1 MFGCW
6 LAGLFHP
13 QANRRAL
20 HVAFLLPALAVGIWG
35 QCMPLLW
42 VSVREGVVKFVKI
55 ENFKEL
61 FDEAIPM
68 LGVQFM
74 MALCLTAVTLGLL
87 ILYLRK
93 RSVID
98 VDSFNQG
105 KRVPRLLVHPVV
117 QITLGICT
125 LFGVSLV
132 MWISIVE
139 NLGSSWHGDW
149 LANLMAT
156 SNTYAIAVLM
166 PMGSL
171 ILFLLPKMR
180 GVLDIILDV
189 VNHFYFRATQI
200 KDALDDDDEFDI
212 RESTFESG
220 TLYFSRR
227 DQILKRIKRILA
239 HYRDE
244 YSHRPDL
251 VMVAHSQGTVD
262 VIETL
267 NDPEMDWLRNSFGK
281 ITLITMGSPVTH
293 LYQHYFGNF
302 YPGFSDRFWSTL
314 HQHVDRWVNIFRV
327 DDFVGLDIDFGHLP
341 QTQEDC
347 IAMNAE
353 RTDQCQLHFAHC
365 SNHPV
370 GARGHVN
377 YWADVEVLDILKK
390 ELTTSMEHVEKRA
403 A

>member
-1 MFGCW
+1 
-6 LAGLFHP
+6 
-13 QANRRAL
+13 
-20 HVAFLLPALAVGIWG
+20 
-35 QCMPLLW
+35 LW
-42 VSVREGVVKFVKI
+42 VLAKDGIVKLVKL
-55 ENFKEL
+55 EKFEKL

-68 LGVQFM
+68 LGVQFIM
-74 MALCLTAVTLGLL
+74 TVCITAVTLGLL
-87 ILYLRK
+87 VHYLRK
-93 RSVID
+93 RSVINPATFA
-98 VDSFNQG
+98 VG
-105 KRVPRLLVHPVV
+105 ERVPRLLVHPAV
-117 QITLGICT
+117 QLTLGFCT
-125 LFGVSLV
+125 VLGVSLV

-139 NLGSSWHGDW
+139 NMGASWHGDW
-149 LANLMAT
+149 LARSMAA
-156 SNTYAIAVLM
+156 SNEYAIGVLM
-166 PMGSL
+166 PMGAL

-200 KDALDDDDEFDI
+200 KDVLDDDDEFDI

-227 DQILKRIKRILA
+227 DQIMKRIKRILA

-251 VMVAHSQGTVD
+251 VMVAHS
-262 VIETL
+262 
-267 NDPEMDWLRNSFGK
+267 P
-281 ITLITMGSPVTH
+281 PVTH
-293 LYQHYFGNF
+293 LYQHYFGHF
-302 YPGFSDRFWSTL
+302 YPRFSDRFWSTF

-341 QTQEDC
+341 QTPEDC
-347 IAMNAE
+347 IAMNE
-353 RTDQCQLHFAHC
+353 RSGPNQCQLHFAHC

-377 YWADVEVLDILKK
+377 YWADVEVLEILKG
-390 ELTTSMEHVEKRA
+390 ELTSGMDKAVKKA